1 MKLSLHTSEMKL
13 RGSRFLWLTGL
24 NLSKST
30 QMNVNGFT
38 SAQNR
43 TLQIMLQGALTHA
56 IKTKLKNGYLVQ
68 FLWKPKENWN
78 LNRTYTPV
86 NSAHTEL
93 KKDLVVS
100 YMPITSDVLSAL
112 ERHV

>member
-13 RGSRFLWLTGL
+13 RGSRFLWLTGS

-43 TLQIMLQGALTHA
+43 ILQIMLQGVLTYA
-56 IKTKLKNGYLVQ
+56 IKTRLKNGFLVQ
-68 FLWKPKENWN
+68 SFFGNQKKS
-78 LNRTYTPV
+78 RTYTLV
-86 NSAHTEL
+86 NSDDPES

-100 YMPITSDVLSAL
+100 YMSVTSDVLSIL
-112 ERHV
+112 EMDVSY

>member
-1 MKLSLHTSEMKL
+1 MKL
-13 RGSRFLWLTGL
+13 RGSRFLWLTGS

-43 TLQIMLQGALTHA
+43 ILQIMLQGVLTYG
-56 IKTKLKNGYLVQ
+56 IKTRLKNGFLVQ
-68 FLWKPKENWN
+68 SFFGSQKKSG
-78 LNRTYTPV
+78 TYTLV
-86 NSAHTEL
+86 NSDDPES

-100 YMPITSDVLSAL
+100 YMSVTSDVSSVL
-112 ERHV
+112 EMDVSY

>member
-1 MKLSLHTSEMKL
+1 MKL

-86 NSAHTEL
+86 NSAHIEL